1 MMKLEKG
8 LSRSTR
14 ILHFLVETERHT
26 ASGLIRLNFLA
37 KLRCK
42 HIDKTKGSQYNR
54 KGCIVLLSSTFRSH
68 RLLPSKI
75 SLCTQPFIHLMVIA
89 LLSDNLKLIFSLSG

>member
-8 LSRSTR
+8 LSRSNR
-14 ILHFLVETERHT
+14 ILHFLVGTERHT

-54 KGCIVLLSSTFRSH
+54 KGCIVLLSLTFIDCFLPRSPSA
-68 RLLPSKI
+68 RNLLF
-75 SLCTQPFIHLMVIA
+75 T
-89 LLSDNLKLIFSLSG
+89 